1 MRDDRSRLKF
11 PQWEFGGK
19 VEKATF
25 TPEQIANYRTWRS
38 VPFLPTRLVPFG
50 GQPDNG
56 AEQDAD

>member
-25 TPEQIANYRTWRS
+25 TPEQIANS
-38 VPFLPTRLVPFG
+38 
-50 GQPDNG
+50 
-56 AEQDAD
+56 